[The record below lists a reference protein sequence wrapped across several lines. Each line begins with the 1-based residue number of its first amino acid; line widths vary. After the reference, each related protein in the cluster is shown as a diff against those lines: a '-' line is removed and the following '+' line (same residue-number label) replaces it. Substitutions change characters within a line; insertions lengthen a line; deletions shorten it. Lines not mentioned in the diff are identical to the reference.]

1 MNLTHILDSIRY
13 AKQITD
19 YGEIQKLLQSQNEP
33 IAYIT
38 AYKTGKHI
46 KNERED
52 ILTISVYPSY
62 FVVQYLG
69 DNNGNV
75 MYMKS
80 SLANLFVKENVS

>member
-1 MNLTHILDSIRY
+1 MSRSLIL
-13 AKQITD
+13 
-19 YGEIQKLLQSQNEP
+19 P
-33 IAYIT
+33 
-38 AYKTGKHI
+38 YKTGKRI

-80 SLANLFVKENVS
+80 SLANLFIKENVS

>member
-1 MNLTHILDSIRY
+1 MWYVLSTLRTYLIPL
-13 AKQITD
+13 
-19 YGEIQKLLQSQNEP
+19 
-33 IAYIT
+33 
-38 AYKTGKHI
+38 

-80 SLANLFVKENVS
+80 SLANVFVKENVS